1 MGGVQYGGTVSTLQ
15 TLGTFVG
22 IPAAAFAI
30 IALLCVVPSWARDPR
45 YRPGLTWKADPTWIG
60 GPEDPD
66 RPAAPTGADR
76 PAIGGEEPGDAAD
89 DPADRDEAASRTGGA
104 SASW

>member
-1 MGGVQYGGTVSTLQ
+1 MSTLQ

-22 IPAAAFAI
+22 IPAAAFVI

-45 YRPGLTWKADPTWIG
+45 YRPGLTWKAEPTWIG

-66 RPAAPTGADR
+66 RPATPAGAER
-76 PAIGGEEPGDAAD
+76 PAIGGEEPGQNAAD
-89 DPADRDEAASRTGGA
+89 PEEQADAASRTGGA